1 MSLLVNNTLAN
12 PTTSFYSTGGAG
24 PTPPPSGNSLQS
36 PASIVP
42 AVDGS
47 VSLGASATSGG
58 ATLTV
63 AGGPAG
69 ATAGTGTFALSGGN
83 QATQTITGVNGTSFS
98 MTTANGSASMSVVS
112 QAGSGAA
119 GLTVQSIGGS
129 TTSSVNVVSNNA
141 SALSVSSGGVSP
153 ATVSVNAGG
162 TGAAIV
168 GVVATAGAAT
178 LNVEANGA
186 GNNAT
191 LNLESPALSQ
201 LNVIGADAVVQ
212 IGGTVAGPVTPG
224 LWNAGD
230 GVIRVSNAL
239 TATNAPSEVLTADVV
254 NLTLKVKGLGGAP
267 QVLLA
272 QQNIAPGNVTPTTFT
287 IPNPT
292 GEGLYCIMAASSTV
306 GGPSTQNSRDAQFSM
321 MAYVNAAG
329 RIQIGG
335 NGGTT
340 VGSVTGTESLEI
352 YPLDGTS
359 NLFMTYNGASQL
371 NNMSVVAFN
380 ISGPIPSAF

>member
-1 MSLLVNNTLAN
+1 
-12 PTTSFYSTGGAG
+12 
-24 PTPPPSGNSLQS
+24 
-36 PASIVP
+36 
-42 AVDGS
+42 
-47 VSLGASATSGG
+47 
-58 ATLTV
+58 
-63 AGGPAG
+63 
-69 ATAGTGTFALSGGN
+69 
-83 QATQTITGVNGTSFS
+83 
-98 MTTANGSASMSVVS
+98 
-112 QAGSGAA
+112 
-119 GLTVQSIGGS
+119 
-129 TTSSVNVVSNNA
+129 VNVVSANA
-141 SALSVSSGGVSP
+141 AALSVASGGVSP

-168 GVVATAGAAT
+168 GVVGTAGTAT

-186 GNNAT
+186 GNAAGI
-191 LNLESPALSQ
+191 NLDAGGGAAQLS
-201 LNVIGADAVVQ
+201 LISGVVSVVQ
-212 IGGTVAGPVTPG
+212 IGGSAGGVTNPG
-224 LWNAGD
+224 LINVGD
-230 GVIRVSNAL
+230 GVIRI
-239 TATNAPSEVLTADVV
+239 TNSLSLPNQPSEVLSADVAGA
-254 NLTLKVKGLGGAP
+254 TLKVKGLGGAP

-321 MAYVNAAG
+321 MAYVNSAG

-352 YPLDGTS
+352 YPLDGTT
-359 NLFMTYNGASQL
+359 NLFMTYNGTSQL

-380 ISGPIPSAF
+380 ISGPIPSTF

>member
-24 PTPPPSGNSLQS
+24 PTPPPSGSSLQS

-47 VSLGASATSGG
+47 VSLNASATDGNSV
-58 ATLTV
+58 LTV

-69 ATAGTGTFALSGGN
+69 ADAGNGVFNLTGGN
-83 QATQTITGVNGTSFS
+83 QATQSISGVNATSFS
-98 MTTANGSASMSVVS
+98 MNTLSGNASMSVVT

-119 GLTVQSIGGS
+119 ALTVQSGAGT

-168 GVVATAGAAT
+168 GVVATAGTAT

-186 GNNAT
+186 GNAAT
-191 LNLESPALSQ
+191 MNLDSAGLSQ
-201 LNVIGADAVVQ
+201 LNVIGSDAVVQ
-212 IGGTVAGPVTPG
+212 LGGTVAGPVTPG

-239 TATNAPSEVLTADVV
+239 TAINDPSEVLTADVV
-254 NLTLKVKGLGGAP
+254 SATLKVKGLGGAP

-292 GEGLYCIMAASSTV
+292 GEGLYCIMAASAA
-306 GGPSTQNSRDAQFSM
+306 PSTANSRDAQFSM

-335 NGGTT
+335 NGGST
-340 VGSVTGTESLEI
+340 VGSVTGTESLEMF
-352 YPLDGTS
+352 PLDGTTNS
-359 NLFMTYNGASQL
+359 FLTYNGAQQL
-371 NNMSVVAFN
+371 NNMSIVAFN

>member
-12 PTTSFYSTGGAG
+12 PQTSFYAAVGSGGG
-24 PTPPPSGNSLQS
+24 GGGGNTLQS

-42 AVDGS
+42 SPLDGS
-47 VSLGASATSGG
+47 VALVATASGVGSAVMTLSAPGTATQNINGVNGGELDVRAGSGDATVNVVTQGFGTATINVTSPEGPAALSITSGG
-58 ATLTV
+58 AT
-63 AGGPAG
+63 
-69 ATAGTGTFALSGGN
+69 
-83 QATQTITGVNGTSFS
+83 
-98 MTTANGSASMSVVS
+98 
-112 QAGSGAA
+112 
-119 GLTVQSIGGS
+119 
-129 TTSSVNVVSNNA
+129 
-141 SALSVSSGGVSP
+141 P
-153 ATVSVNAGG
+153 ATVSVNAAG

-186 GNNAT
+186 GH
-191 LNLESPALSQ
+191 PANITVDSADVSQ
-201 LNVIGADAVVQ
+201 VTIYGSFISAIQL
-212 IGGTVAGPVTPG
+212 GGTAGPTPG
-224 LWNAGD
+224 FLNAGD
-230 GVIRVSNAL
+230 GVIRI
-239 TATNAPSEVLTADVV
+239 TNNLNTINVPSEVLTADVISQ
-254 NLTLKVKGLGGAP
+254 TLKVKGLGGAP

-329 RIQIGG
+329 AIQIGG

-352 YPLDGTS
+352 YPLNATN
-359 NLFMTYNGASQL
+359 NLFMTYNGTQQL
-371 NNMSVVAFN
+371 NNMSVVAFL
-380 ISGPIPSAF
+380 ISGPIPGTF

>member
-12 PTTSFYSTGGAG
+12 PTTSFYAALGSGGG
-24 PTPPPSGNSLQS
+24 GGGGNTLDS

-42 AVDGS
+42 SPLDGS
-47 VSLGASATSGG
+47 VSLVAAGTGVAGAAALNLTSAAAAATQNITGVAGATLNLLSSSAPASVNVETTGGTSASVNATATSVGVAELTAVSSGGPASLSITSGG
-58 ATLTV
+58 AT
-63 AGGPAG
+63 
-69 ATAGTGTFALSGGN
+69 
-83 QATQTITGVNGTSFS
+83 
-98 MTTANGSASMSVVS
+98 
-112 QAGSGAA
+112 
-119 GLTVQSIGGS
+119 
-129 TTSSVNVVSNNA
+129 
-141 SALSVSSGGVSP
+141 P
-153 ATVSVNAGG
+153 ATVSVSAAG

-178 LNVEANGA
+178 LNVEANGV
-186 GNNAT
+186 GNAATILIESAANAE
-191 LNLESPALSQ
+191 LNIIGTQAVIQ
-201 LNVIGADAVVQ
+201 L
-212 IGGTVAGPVTPG
+212 GGTVGGSPTPG
-224 LWNAGD
+224 FFNNGD
-230 GVIRVSNAL
+230 GVIRLSNNL
-239 TATNAPSEVLTADVV
+239 GNINQPSEVLTADVV
-254 NLTLKVKGLGGAP
+254 SATLKVKGLGGAP

-329 RIQIGG
+329 AIQIGG

-352 YPLDGTS
+352 YPLNATN
-359 NLFMTYNGASQL
+359 NLFMTYNGTQQL
-371 NNMSVVAFN
+371 NNMSVVAFL
-380 ISGPIPSAF
+380 ISGPIPSTF